1 MANSKRTEK
10 VSVSVHA
17 KGVHPRALD
26 DLEKLVTEVVGEPIS
41 RPAAAKKTAGE
52 RQRNAR
58 RRQVAAKKAASARR
72 KAG

>member
-10 VSVSVHA
+10 VSVTMHA

-26 DLEKLVTEVVGEPIS
+26 DLEKLVSEAVGEPTS
-41 RPAAAKKTAGE
+41 RPAAAKKTAAE

-58 RRQVAAKKAASARR
+58 RKQAAAKKAVSARR
-72 KAG
+72 KSG